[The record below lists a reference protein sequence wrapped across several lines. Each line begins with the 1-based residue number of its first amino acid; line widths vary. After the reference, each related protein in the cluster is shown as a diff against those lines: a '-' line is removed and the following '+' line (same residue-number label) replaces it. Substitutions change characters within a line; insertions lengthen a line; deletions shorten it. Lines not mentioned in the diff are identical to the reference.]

1 MIRRLTGILILTGWA
16 WAVHSAESLEL
27 CFNYGCSKTVPVLF
41 SDEEL
46 GAVGARF
53 AGVQNAEGERVVL
66 AQAVAD
72 LYRVAGEQ
80 SPIVADRGGNY
91 ADSGVEGRMDC
102 IDHSTNTT
110 RFLELMASKGWLQ
123 HHVVRK
129 PSRRSRI
136 IFQHFA
142 AVLEERDD
150 VGPVGA
156 QEVHEVFP
164 DHVAILL
171 ALCDCPEVVLDAV
184 ASRPLQPDPKSAP
197 APAPALFV
205 VDSWFEDHAQ
215 PAVIMPLANWLNG
228 EGPNVQ

>member
-1 MIRRLTGILILTGWA
+1 MTRLLTGILILTGWA
-16 WAVHSAESLEL
+16 WAVQAAESLEL
-27 CFNYGCSKTVPVLF
+27 CFNYGCSQTVPVLF
-41 SDEEL
+41 SDMEL
-46 GAVGARF
+46 AAVRARF
-53 AGVQNAEGERVVL
+53 AGVQDAAGEREVL

-91 ADSGVEGRMDC
+91 ADNGVEGRMDC

-110 RFLELMASKGWLQ
+110 RFLELMASKGWLA
-123 HHVVRK
+123 HHVVRE

-136 IFQHFA
+136 IFQHFS
-142 AVLEERDD
+142 AVVEERDD
-150 VGPVGA
+150 VRPSVA
-156 QEVHEVFP
+156 QHAPEGVP
-164 DHVAILL
+164 DHVAIML
-171 ALCDCPEVVLDAV
+171 ALCDCPEVAFDGEV
-184 ASRPLQPDPKSAP
+184 SKPMRPDPKP
-197 APAPALFV
+197 EPALFV